1 MKKSK
6 ILGAIAIVAIV
17 AVCLNSILMRV
28 ELNKLRAEAEN
39 NTQLTRT
46 VQFGWDAM
54 KPDSTATMSFS
65 KQGWLDFFKTCKETA
80 IWYISPVSA
89 KNDSMDV
96 FKLVEFNDVIEI
108 PEEAKEYWTD
118 NYCKS
123 MAYNPW
129 SDGYQLG
136 LDSLT
141 FKQKDAGVS
150 IRLHAGYTDTMEFI
164 IEGSQNPK
172 IINFC
177 SEANEFKEYLVFEY
191 EPTGQLIALKASE
204 ELRFYTIT

>member
-28 ELNKLRAEAEN
+28 ELNKLRAEVEN

-46 VQFGWDAM
+46 VQFGW
-54 KPDSTATMSFS
+54 KVESPDITATMSFS
-65 KQGWLDFFKTCKETA
+65 KQGWLDFFKTCKETV

-89 KNDSMDV
+89 ENDSMDV

-108 PEEAKEYWTD
+108 PEEAKEYWSD
-118 NYCKS
+118 NYYKAKS
-123 MAYNPW
+123 YDPW

-136 LDSLT
+136 LRSLS
-141 FKQKDAGVS
+141 FKQKDDGVS
-150 IRLHAGYTDTMEFI
+150 VRLHAGYTDAMEFI

-177 SEANEFKEYLVFEY
+177 SETNKFREYLVFEY
-191 EPTGQLIALKASE
+191 KPTGQLIALVDGE
-204 ELRFYTIT
+204 ELRFYAIT